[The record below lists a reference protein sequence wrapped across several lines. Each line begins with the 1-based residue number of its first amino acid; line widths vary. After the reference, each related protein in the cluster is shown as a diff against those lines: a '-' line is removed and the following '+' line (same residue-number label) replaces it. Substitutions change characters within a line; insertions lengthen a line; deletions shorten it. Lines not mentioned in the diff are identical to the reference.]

1 MQPCSSEQSAF
12 GSYTDSPLRH
22 PDFTL
27 DTLGAGP
34 SRLPDPLDAAPHH
47 FEDEDEDEDEP
58 LAPTLGE
65 TAPWLEGLC
74 ARDIVAQEVEAKLMR
89 GQKLSES
96 DLLTARAFN
105 FKVNTDM
112 SAKAFGKM
120 RQAFPAFHDLPSYDH
135 TRTRMANLSRIHG
148 VRVDYCVSSCI
159 AFTGPY
165 KNRHDCLHYGQ
176 ARYKPDPKNPN

>member
-1 MQPCSSEQSAF
+1 MQPHSSKRSAF
-12 GSYTDSPLRH
+12 GRYTDSPLRH

-27 DTLGAGP
+27 DTLGASP
-34 SRLPDPLDAAPHH
+34 SRLPDPLDTAPHC
-47 FEDEDEDEDEP
+47 FKDEDEDEP

-65 TAPWLEGLC
+65 TAPWLEGLS

-105 FKVNTDM
+105 FKVDTNM

-120 RQAFPAFHDLPSYDH
+120 RQAFPAFHDLPSYDR
-135 TRTRMANLSRIHG
+135 TRTRMANLSGIHG
-148 VRVDYCVSSCI
+148 VRVDCCVSSCI

-165 KNRHDCLHYGQ
+165 KNRHNCLHCGQ
-176 ARYKPDPKNPN
+176 A